1 MKELL
6 EQVLGRL
13 PGYADGSA
21 FRLSAVL
28 GLAAAS
34 VWAWVAWGAH
44 RRAHR
49 VSQARY
55 TLALALLTTLGLAV
69 LVLIVP
75 TASIV
80 ESTPVRVEKPVLPPE
95 LVGHWRAVSQ
105 NPPSLSVADYTFT
118 ANGYYTYAHSLVSV
132 EGDCKVIRRRSG
144 WGRITLQENHMTLA
158 PRVSNAGMQNACSG
172 ENTDAPAPKVD
183 ETYFYRID
191 RRPDSWTLCLE
202 GREATS
208 CFAPAPPLK

>member
-80 ESTPVRVEKPVLPPE
+80 ESTPVRVEKPVLPE
-95 LVGHWRAVSQ
+95 
-105 NPPSLSVADYTFT
+105 LSVSGLLRALARLRGGRLQGDPETVRLGPYHAPGKPYDTC
-118 ANGYYTYAHSLVSV
+118 AAGQQCGYA
-132 EGDCKVIRRRSG
+132 K
-144 WGRITLQENHMTLA
+144 
-158 PRVSNAGMQNACSG
+158 RVQ
-172 ENTDAPAPKVD
+172 
-183 ETYFYRID
+183 R
-191 RRPDSWTLCLE
+191 
-202 GREATS
+202 
-208 CFAPAPPLK
+208 